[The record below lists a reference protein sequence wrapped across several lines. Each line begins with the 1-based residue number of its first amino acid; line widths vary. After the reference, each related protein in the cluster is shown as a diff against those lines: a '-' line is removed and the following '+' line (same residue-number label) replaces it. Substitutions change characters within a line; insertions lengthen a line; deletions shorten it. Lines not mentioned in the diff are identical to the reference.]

1 MNNDSHGAERG
12 ERALEEGEE
21 EDRRT
26 HSTWVSGARA
36 ITELGT
42 EQVDIDSHDLCIS
55 VSPVAAHSRSG
66 VCVCTCNVC
75 VGVCRCITQLMSQP
89 FRGVCVCV
97 CVCNLCVGVCRCITQ
112 VKSVC
117 MYVSVYVYMHPPPH
131 VYYTSQ
137 VSGVQ
142 VCERECVI
150 YV

>member
-1 MNNDSHGAERG
+1 MNNDSHGAERR

-75 VGVCRCITQLMSQP
+75 VGVCRCITQ
-89 FRGVCVCV
+89 
-97 CVCNLCVGVCRCITQ
+97 